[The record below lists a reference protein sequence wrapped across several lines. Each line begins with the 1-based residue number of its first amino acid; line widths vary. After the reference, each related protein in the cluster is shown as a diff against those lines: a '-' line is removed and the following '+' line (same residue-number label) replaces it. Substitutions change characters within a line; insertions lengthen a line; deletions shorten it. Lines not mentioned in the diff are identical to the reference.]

1 MKLLERHS
9 FNCIFLSLN
18 CPLSAYWFGQATLVH
33 VLIAYASLPAS
44 TGVVHG
50 PGGTGHSVTVVA
62 GTGRVVGAVSMV
74 MMMVMAVG
82 ERGRKKIQLS
92 QYTHTY
98 YLFIFPALLQR
109 TLHRQADIR

>member
-1 MKLLERHS
+1 M
-9 FNCIFLSLN
+9 
-18 CPLSAYWFGQATLVH
+18 H
-33 VLIAYASLPAS
+33 VLKAYASLPAS

-50 PGGTGHSVTVVA
+50 SGGTGHSVTVVA
-62 GTGRVVGAVSMV
+62 GTGRVVGAVRVV

-92 QYTHTY
+92 QCTHTY
-98 YLFIFPALLQR
+98 CLFIFLVLLQR